1 MSADSKLMDIKRGF
15 RQRGG
20 TAMKNARK
28 KMLLN
33 FKDDSYTS
41 QALRYFA
48 KVTLHNALPVF
59 PALISMSCEA
69 VGGDAEK
76 TTPFGEAIVLVSAS
90 ADLHDDVI
98 DQSYVKGSKQ
108 TVLGKFN
115 AGTAILAGD
124 ILLFEGFKQ
133 LTNASELIP
142 KVQFKE
148 IMKLVSEAVL
158 EICTAEA
165 LEIQLRGKL
174 DLTPSEIH
182 EVIRLKAVVPELAM
196 KIGVILGNGNSKAV
210 KDLGQFGRTY
220 GINSIIIEEFADML
234 NFDEL
239 KNRLK
244 NECPPL
250 PIIYALQN
258 PQIKTNLLPLLNA
271 DILNESANEKI
282 VQIVLESCE
291 VQVLQK
297 ILVSNA
303 TTELKK
309 LPKIVKGKIREELEN
324 LLSVPLSYFEI

>member
-1 MSADSKLMDIKRGF
+1 MSANSKLMEIKRGF
-15 RQRGG
+15 KQRGG
-20 TAMKNARK
+20 KAMKNARK
-28 KMLLN
+28 KILQN

-48 KVTLHNALPVF
+48 KVTLHNVLPVF

-69 VGGDAEK
+69 AGGDVEK
-76 TTPFGEAIVLVSAS
+76 TTPFGEAIVLVSAA

-98 DQSYVKGSKQ
+98 DQSLVKGTKQ

-124 ILLFEGFKQ
+124 LLLFEGFKR
-133 LTNASELIP
+133 LYEASELIP
-142 KVQFKE
+142 KLQSKK
-148 IMKLVSEAVL
+148 IMKLVSEAIF

-165 LEIQLRGKL
+165 LETQLQGKL
-174 DLTPSEIH
+174 DLTPSELH

-196 KIGVILGNGNSKAV
+196 KIGAILGNGNSKSV

-234 NFDEL
+234 NVEEL
-239 KNRLK
+239 KNRIK

-258 PQIKTNLLPLLNA
+258 SQIKTILLPLLNA
-271 DILNESANEKI
+271 DRLNESGNEKI
-282 VQIVLESCE
+282 FETVLESCE
-291 VQVLQK
+291 VQDLQK
-297 ILVSNA
+297 MLVSNA
-303 TTELKK
+303 TREIVK
-309 LPKIVKGKIREELEN
+309 LPNIVNGKIREELEN
-324 LLSVPLSYFEI
+324 LLLVPLSYFEI